1 MSIQF
6 SFFLGIYIIVL
17 IIISIIASFNIYHI
31 IKFGKSTK
39 GSHLLIALYLI
50 GTLIILAIT
59 FFFLQNIDMNQ
70 SLDLFNNNSNN
81 LLNF

>member
-6 SFFLGIYIIVL
+6 SFFLGIYIITL

-31 IKFGKSTK
+31 IKFGKNTK

-50 GTLIILAIT
+50 GTLVILTIT
-59 FFFLQNIDMNQ
+59 FFFLQNIDMSQ